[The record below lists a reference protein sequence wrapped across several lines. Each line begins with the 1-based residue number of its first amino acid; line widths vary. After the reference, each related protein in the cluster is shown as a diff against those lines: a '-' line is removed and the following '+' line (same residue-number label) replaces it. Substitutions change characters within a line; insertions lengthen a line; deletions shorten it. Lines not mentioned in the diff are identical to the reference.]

1 MTTYDE
7 LMQIVR
13 GRRSVHSFKDEP
25 VDREDVLRVLEAARW
40 APSSLNRQG
49 WKFLVYEDRDFI
61 WKLAA
66 EVGVALRHRVAG
78 TPRIQ
83 PERLRDIIEYATAFA
98 RAPCLIVVLHKSSAL
113 VHGELLSDVSGADQV
128 YGEPLSAAMAVEN
141 MLLAARALKLGSCV
155 MTAPLLVREIFEA
168 LPERP
173 QGYDVTC
180 LVSLGHPLDFP
191 PAPERK
197 GLEHLVAFGKGP

>member
-1 MTTYDE
+1 MATYDE

-13 GRRSVHSFKDEP
+13 GRRSVHSYKDEP
-25 VDREDVLRVLEAARW
+25 VDREDVLKVMEAARW

-66 EVGVALRHRVAG
+66 EVGVALRHRAAG
-78 TPRIQ
+78 VPRIK
-83 PERLRDIIEYATAFA
+83 PERLKDVIEYATAFA
-98 RAPCLIVVLHKSSAL
+98 RAPCLIVVLHQPAPFSQ
-113 VHGELLSDVSGADQV
+113 GDLLSDVPGADQV

-141 MLLAARALKLGSCV
+141 MLLAARALKLGTCV
-155 MTAPLLVREIFEA
+155 MTAPLLVREVFEA

-173 QGYDVTC
+173 QGFEITC

-197 GLEHLVAFGKGP
+197 GLEHLVEFGKGK